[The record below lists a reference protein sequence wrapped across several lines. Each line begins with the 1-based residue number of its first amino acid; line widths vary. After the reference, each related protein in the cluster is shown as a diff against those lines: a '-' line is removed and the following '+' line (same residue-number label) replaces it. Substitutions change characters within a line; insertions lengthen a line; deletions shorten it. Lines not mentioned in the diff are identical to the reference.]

1 MAQRGIEGRALKGA
15 AIWGGKG
22 RNKMQTTTIGRVLIA
37 SSLFLSGCSFTEEVL
52 WPSLTGVDP
61 RGAAETA
68 SPQPQTRP
76 TVAQAMPIPAAS
88 PAPALGNG
96 DFQPEGVTPGEPTGT
111 EVGRMVNN
119 LREDLKQLQ
128 ANVRQENAQLQAQ
141 RAKMVQDSARY
152 HGTVAAMNARLQVG
166 TTPGNPIL
174 VQQFSGAQGNLEQ
187 LSENVAQMNQLAST
201 IGASSTRANFLS
213 DTARSARSITGAV
226 DEDHRQLAIL
236 EDEVDR
242 TVVMIQRLL
251 KEVSEDVR
259 RQTAYLAVE
268 RTNLNV
274 LAAAV
279 KAGEIYGQSLAN
291 VPQPIP
297 ASATVPSS
305 DIAGRRPL
313 VVIRFDRPDVP
324 YQQALY
330 NAVSRALE
338 ARPSA
343 AFDLVAVA
351 ATNSNAGQNA
361 LNANRARRS
370 AETVMRS
377 LVEMG
382 LPQSR
387 VVLSNNA
394 SSAVRD
400 NEVHLYIR

>member
-1 MAQRGIEGRALKGA
+1 
-15 AIWGGKG
+15 
-22 RNKMQTTTIGRVLIA
+22 MQITTIGRVLIA

-52 WPSLTGVDP
+52 WPLLTGVDP

-68 SPQPQTRP
+68 PPQPQAGP
-76 TVAQAMPIPAAS
+76 AIAQAGAVQPAS

-111 EVGRMVNN
+111 EVGRMVSN
-119 LREDLKQLQ
+119 LREELKQLQ
-128 ANVRQENAQLQAQ
+128 AKVRQDNTQLQAQ
-141 RAKMVQDSARY
+141 RAKMVQGSARY

-187 LSENVAQMNQLAST
+187 LSENIAQMNQLAST
-201 IGASSTRANFLS
+201 IGATSTRANFLS
-213 DTARSARSITGAV
+213 NTARSARSITGAV

-242 TVVMIQRLL
+242 TVVLIQRLL
-251 KEVSEDVR
+251 KEVSDDVR

-279 KAGEIYGQSLAN
+279 KTGEIYGQSLAN
-291 VPQPIP
+291 VPQPIQ
-297 ASATVPSS
+297 ASASVPSS

-313 VVIRFDRPDVP
+313 LVIRFDRPDVP

-338 ARPSA
+338 ARPSG

-351 ATNSNAGQNA
+351 ATNSNTGQNA

-370 AETVMRS
+370 AESVMRS

-394 SSAVRD
+394 STAVRD